1 MDILEK
7 HLDKEFQGFQTVGRL
22 LLKEC
27 TKKVNGVGEE
37 TKPNNI
43 TGTDKLIKV
52 CTIYIGQQKEG
63 QSKKQKDN

>member
-1 MDILEK
+1 M
-7 HLDKEFQGFQTVGRL
+7 
-22 LLKEC
+22 LKEW
-27 TKKVNGVGEE
+27 TEKVNGVAEE

-63 QSKKQKDN
+63 QSKK